1 MSKKTPNE
9 NAFGD
14 NIDVEEEF
22 DFDETLDKE
31 EEKTTEAAPKK
42 MPPPLPGMRTGKN
55 SKLPFVLG
63 GVVGVLILW
72 KVSSLFFGGDKEPEL
87 DPNSKL
93 TPVAQQEVAPKT
105 VVDEAKAEGEKAL
118 DTAEKEAD
126 KAVETAKADEQKVV
140 NEADDFLKQI
150 RALHH
155 TNANA
160 DANSPT
166 APTGETPAT
175 AEAPAAAPTP
185 PATSTSTATAPATL
199 AATSGA
205 PAPTNV
211 AESTSDMNRD
221 IFERPMPTA
230 DQAPKPVAVQ
240 QPAQAMNLQPVLDKL
255 EEQSAEID
263 KRMAGLEQQIQQFND
278 RIDRMQDDV
287 GQVNQDVMKVSQNV
301 RGLSTDV
308 KRIGEPIADQH
319 KTDLAKTEMFANPK
333 FSVHA
338 IIPGRA
344 WLKNQAGNT
353 MTVTEG
359 DNLDQ
364 YGKILAIDAPNSA
377 VVTSSGVVIR

>member
-31 EEKTTEAAPKK
+31 EEKTNDSTPKK

-63 GVVGVLILW
+63 GVVGILILW

-93 TPVAQQEVAPKT
+93 TPVAQQETTPKAMAQD
-105 VVDEAKAEGEKAL
+105 VKAE
-118 DTAEKEAD
+118 AEKGMDAAKQEAD
-126 KAVETAKADEQKVV
+126 KALEMAKAEEQKVV
-140 NEADDFLKQI
+140 NEADDFLKEI

-155 TNANA
+155 SNTEASN
-160 DANSPT
+160 PT
-166 APTGETPAT
+166 APAT
-175 AEAPAAAPTP
+175 AEKPAAPDASVASAATPAQPVDTATTAPAAA
-185 PATSTSTATAPATL
+185 ATAPEMNMTQ
-199 AATSGA
+199 
-205 PAPTNV
+205 
-211 AESTSDMNRD
+211 STSDMNRD
-221 IFERPMPTA
+221 IFDRPMPTA
-230 DQAPKPVAVQ
+230 DQAQKPAAA
-240 QPAQAMNLQPVLDKL
+240 QPAQATNLQPVLDKL

-353 MTVTEG
+353 ITVTEG